1 MRLLSSFPCK
11 SFGPGWMWKLES
23 DDKKLRVSKS
33 YRPADNRDAGG
44 EWRKVDLLM
53 RKLLRALSW

>member
-1 MRLLSSFPCK
+1 
-11 SFGPGWMWKLES
+11 MWKLES

-33 YRPADNRDAGG
+33 YRPADNRDEGG